1 MIVFYGI
8 SDKEEKKRRENAF
21 RQKYNIKQALGAN
34 AIWLAFGIEF
44 YKRYGPP
51 PSYVVDH
58 GTYWKNSDGHL
69 VIRSELYPFED
80 DTRKKIKAWCE
91 KFEFEC
97 IYDKELLPFHDADG
111 IKVLVLVS
119 KIKYRNARECRK
131 RGWIE

>member
-8 SDKEEKKRRENAF
+8 SDEEEKKRREVSF
-21 RQKYNIKQALGAN
+21 KQKYNIKQELGAN

-44 YKRYGPP
+44 YKKYKDP

-58 GTYWKNSDGHL
+58 GSYWKNADGHL
-69 VIRSELYPFED
+69 VIRSELYSPSE
-80 DTRKKIKAWCE
+80 DTRKKIEEWCE
-91 KFEFEC
+91 KFEFDC
-97 IYDKELLPFHDADG
+97 IYDKELLPFHDVAG
-111 IKVLVLVS
+111 IEVLVLVS